1 MRKPSYCLIKQ
12 RGGVALVTDSRDK
25 EWWHAHCYCEKS
37 PNKTTGLGQDE
48 PSAVMSTCQLMELV
62 QKNVITSLNQSHHLL
77 LKKRKKER
85 KKAAGRKRRK
95 KERLLSIYMKSILN
109 CLSCT
114 TKCKHIDQ
122 TVTFFFFWNIV
133 FITQF
138 WMKIADVSK
147 GDSMVH
153 KQIIKQSTP
162 RVSLSI

>member
-85 KKAAGRKRRK
+85 KLQEGKGEKRKDYWASTWSQFSIAFLVQLSVSILIK
-95 KERLLSIYMKSILN
+95 RLL
-109 CLSCT
+109 
-114 TKCKHIDQ
+114 
-122 TVTFFFFWNIV
+122 FFFFLKHCLYHTISNENSRCE
-133 FITQF
+133 QRRLY
-138 WMKIADVSK
+138 
-147 GDSMVH
+147 G
-153 KQIIKQSTP
+153 P
-162 RVSLSI
+162 